1 MTTEAYCIPETLI
14 VKVCGPGRLN
24 EQYWQKVT
32 ETGMNEAESIF
43 NDGLI

>member
-14 VKVCGPGRLN
+14 VEVCGPGSLN
-24 EQYWQKVT
+24 ERVWQKVT